1 MRRLDRQVCPL
12 QTVTR
17 HLLDAVHQTLP
28 RSEGVIIVAASI
40 KVSICTNYLHTAMSG
55 EAQLGEARQVRVL
68 PLQKVSAL
76 LRVWIPAL
84 QNNSAS

>member
-28 RSEGVIIVAASI
+28 RSEGMIIVATSV
-40 KVSICTNYLHTAMSG
+40 KVSVCSNYLHTVVGG
-55 EAQLGEARQVRVL
+55 EAELVKARQVRVL
-68 PLQKVSAL
+68 PLQKVSTL
-76 LRVWIPAL
+76 LRVRVPAL
-84 QNNSAS
+84 QNISA

>member
-28 RSEGVIIVAASI
+28 RSEGMIIVATSV
-40 KVSICTNYLHTAMSG
+40 KVSVCSNYLHTAVGG
-55 EAQLGEARQVRVL
+55 EAELVKARQVRVL
-68 PLQKVSAL
+68 PLQKISTL
-76 LRVWIPAL
+76 LRVRVPAL
-84 QNNSAS
+84 QNISA